1 MSSLEWITFKL
12 ESIDILCH
20 RVYCVVESIQDYDH
34 SMTEGTIM
42 GEQQVVPIHL
52 TILNWQEAMLRQ
64 YVKDEGMMGMSEALR
79 RILTEWRT
87 LRQVY
92 PEISRTSDQESVA

>member
-1 MSSLEWITFKL
+1 
-12 ESIDILCH
+12 
-20 RVYCVVESIQDYDH
+20 
-34 SMTEGTIM
+34 M